1 MNDAAGS
8 QTPLPSGQ
16 DASGLRPERP
26 GADGEGF
33 GSPPAFTDD
42 ESAAVALPDGR
53 KLFFRFFI
61 VLLLFSLY
69 LLFYLVQPF
78 LHSII
83 LACAFTAISHPVYR
97 RCLSLTRGRKVPA
110 ALIVLSCI
118 TLVLTALIWIF
129 VAGLIP
135 QARSSIS
142 AVNLRLAGADWTLTP
157 GGRLD
162 PLLDYIHAYF
172 PEFNLTIEDLRQNMA
187 GLSRDAGQVVIRYA
201 SSLLGN
207 ALMFFGYLLLTLLI
221 MFFLF
226 IDGEALVARL
236 SYLLPLKPAR
246 TRVVME
252 SLRKVSRSVLVGGVA
267 VAVLQGVV
275 GGIGLALVGIPALF
289 WGAVMVFAALV
300 PVVGTGLV
308 WVPAVISLA
317 LTDEWRSAVFLG
329 LWCGILVTGIDSILR
344 PIILRGGARVPLLF
358 IFMAI
363 LGGVHAFGVPGLLYG
378 PMILGLVAAML
389 DMYAEEFRDVLNSRQ
404 NGTRQRE

>member
-1 MNDAAGS
+1 MPATAAENS
-8 QTPLPSGQ
+8 SLAP
-16 DASGLRPERP
+16 PE
-26 GADGEGF
+26 
-33 GSPPAFTDD
+33 
-42 ESAAVALPDGR
+42 GR
-53 KLFFRFFI
+53 TLFFRFFI

-83 LACAFTAISHPVYR
+83 LACAFTAISYPAYR
-97 RCLSLTRGRKVPA
+97 RCLALTRGRKVPA

-118 TLVLTALIWIF
+118 TLMLAALIWLF

-142 AVNLRLAGADWTLTP
+142 AVNLWLAGSDWTLTP

-162 PLLDYIHAYF
+162 PLLEYMRAYF
-172 PEFNLTIEDLRQNMA
+172 PEFNINIEDLRQNIV
-187 GLSRDAGQVVIRYA
+187 GLSREAGQLVIRYA

-207 ALMFFGYLLLTLLI
+207 ALLFLGHLLLTLLI
-221 MFFLF
+221 MFFLLM
-226 IDGEALVARL
+226 DGEALVARL

-246 TRVVME
+246 TRTVME

-267 VAVLQGVV
+267 VALLQGVV
-275 GGIGLALVGIPALF
+275 GGIGLAVVGIPALF
-289 WGAVMVFAALV
+289 WGAVMAFAALV
-300 PVVGTGLV
+300 PAVGTGLV
-308 WVPAVISLA
+308 WVPALIFLL
-317 LTDEWRSAVFLG
+317 LTDQWKSAVFLG

-363 LGGVHAFGVPGLLYG
+363 LGGVNVFGVPGLLYG
-378 PMILGLVAAML
+378 PMILGLAAAML
-389 DMYAEEFRDVLNSRQ
+389 DMYAEEFRDILQNRPLEKSR
-404 NGTRQRE
+404 RE